1 MQYRT
6 VPKNGDKLSV
16 LGFGTMRLPLKGE
29 KIDEERAI
37 NQMRFAIENGVN
49 YFDSAPPY
57 HGGESEKVLGKALL
71 IGYREK
77 VKIATKLTS
86 FLLREAEGMDK
97 MLNLQLKKLQTD
109 HIEKTTTFYTDSKK
123 NLGVNCLVL
132 VFLDF

>member
-16 LGFGTMRLPLKGE
+16 LGFGTMRLPLKVE

-37 NQMRFAIENGVN
+37 NQMRFAIEKGVN

-71 IGYREK
+71 GGYREK
-77 VKIATKLTS
+77 VADLAVALIANL
-86 FLLREAEGMDK
+86 LLRRVGRG
-97 MLNLQLKKLQTD
+97 NP
-109 HIEKTTTFYTDSKK
+109 
-123 NLGVNCLVL
+123 
-132 VFLDF
+132 